1 LLERASKLSDDLGGG
16 SLTALPIIE
25 TQEGDVSAY
34 IPTNVISITDGQI
47 YLETNLFNSGIRP
60 AIDVGLS
67 VSRVGGNAQIKA
79 MKSVAG
85 TLRLDLAQYRELE
98 AFAKFGSD
106 LDKATLAQLT
116 RGERMVEILKQNQY
130 VPMDVEKQ
138 VAIIFSASKGHLDDI
153 PADKVSDFETGLF
166 EYLDA
171 NAADSLASIVSEGK
185 ITDENAGTLEKAIVD
200 YKAGFNAE

>member
-1 LLERASKLSDDLGGG
+1 M
-16 SLTALPIIE
+16 
-25 TQEGDVSAY
+25 
-34 IPTNVISITDGQI
+34 
-47 YLETNLFNSGIRP
+47 ETNLFNSGIRP

-130 VPMDVEKQ
+130 VPMGVGQ
-138 VAIIFSASKGHLDDI
+138 QIAIIFAASKGHLDDI
-153 PADKVSDFETGLF
+153 AVEKIGVFEKALIEHIENSADDILG
-166 EYLDA
+166 
-171 NAADSLASIVSEGK
+171 SITKEGK
-185 ITDENAGTLEKAIVD
+185 ISEENGKLLEGFIVNF
-200 YKAGFNAE
+200 KKGFSA

>member
-1 LLERASKLSDDLGGG
+1 M
-16 SLTALPIIE
+16 TALPIIE

-79 MKSVAG
+79 MKKVAG

-106 LDKATLAQLT
+106 LDKSTLAQLT

-130 VPMDVEKQ
+130 VPMTVERQ
-138 VAIIFSASKGHLDDI
+138 VAIIFAASKGHLDDVDI
-153 PADKVSDFETGLF
+153 DKVADFESSLF
-166 EYLDA
+166 DYLDA
-171 NAADSLASIVSEGK
+171 NASDQLKSISQEGDLSEDAGVALDK
-185 ITDENAGTLEKAIVD
+185 IISDFKNSFIA
-200 YKAGFNAE
+200 

>member
-1 LLERASKLSDDLGGG
+1 M
-16 SLTALPIIE
+16 
-25 TQEGDVSAY
+25 
-34 IPTNVISITDGQI
+34 ISITDGQI

-138 VAIIFSASKGHLDDI
+138 VAIIFAASKGHLDDL
-153 PADKVSDFETGLF
+153 PVDNVADFESGLF

-171 NAADSLASIVSEGK
+171 NVANTLATIVSEGK
-185 ITDENAGTLEKAIVD
+185 ISDETAETLEKAIMD
-200 YKAGFNAE
+200 YKVGFNA

>member
-1 LLERASKLSDDLGGG
+1 
-16 SLTALPIIE
+16 
-25 TQEGDVSAY
+25 
-34 IPTNVISITDGQI
+34 
-47 YLETNLFNSGIRP
+47 LETNLFNSGIRP

-138 VAIIFSASKGHLDDI
+138 VAIIFTASKGHLDDI
-153 PADKVSDFETGLF
+153 PAEKVSDFETGLL

-171 NAADSLASIVSEGK
+171 NVADSLASIVNEGK
-185 ITDENAGTLEKAIVD
+185 ITDENVGTLEKAIVD